1 MAIIVML
8 DNAAADFPEGAY
20 CDLDWS
26 RGNSHLPPAQAAVV
40 LHKTHVGLCISDRE
54 ANGYDD
60 SDWFMM
66 VWDPVSKCASEI
78 CFASTRGWTYPCY
91 ASSPDAT
98 PEVMAEYKAWAKAR
112 ARAALARKLRSRR
125 ACDMRMA
132 RECGMRTRHDVRR
145 LRDALGGN
153 AASFEAV
160 IKLLKTRKFRSEF
173 RAKLCQQVRDWLANP
188 APRYATPLS
197 TKQLQYV

>member
-8 DNAAADFPEGAY
+8 DNEAAEFPEGAV

-26 RGNSHLPPAQAAVV
+26 RGNNHLPPAQAAVV

-60 SDWFMM
+60 SDWFMT

-98 PEVMAEYKAWAKAR
+98 PEVMAEYKAWAAEKAR
-112 ARAALARKLRSRR
+112 RASIKAKWSLRR
-125 ACDMRMA
+125 ADTKLATELGLQSRA
-132 RECGMRTRHDVRR
+132 DLRR
-145 LRDALGGN
+145 LRTALGN
-153 AASFEAV
+153 ADTFKAV
-160 IKLLKTRKFRSEF
+160 CKLLRTRKFRSEF
-173 RAKLCQQVRDWLANP
+173 RSKLCQQVRSWLSDP
-188 APRYATPLS
+188 APKYPTPLS